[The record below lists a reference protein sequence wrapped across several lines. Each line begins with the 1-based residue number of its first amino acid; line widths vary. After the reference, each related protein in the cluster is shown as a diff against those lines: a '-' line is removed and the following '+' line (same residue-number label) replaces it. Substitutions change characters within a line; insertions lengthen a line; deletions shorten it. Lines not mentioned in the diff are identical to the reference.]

1 MRALASTI
9 ILGAALVA
17 STNLALASDDP
28 RHLLPSIA
36 PGLTAQSAPCDA
48 APARQLALAD
58 LVDLALCRN
67 PATAVAWASVR
78 SAAANT
84 GIARA
89 AELPNV
95 TVNIG
100 PTISRTDQFSR
111 QTFITGVVG
120 GGVTGGGIPGQTFSS
135 SLNSTDIGSSANL
148 ALSYLLFDFGGRAAR
163 INSAR
168 ANQRAALA
176 SFADTAQ
183 TVALNTVTAYNNLQG
198 FRASVVASN
207 ASVLFAHQS
216 LDNAAARERA
226 GVATPADRLQ
236 AETAL
241 AQAQLTLQQAEG
253 SARTAGGQL
262 AVTVGLP
269 PTIVL
274 DLAAVPPLA
283 SAERLT
289 GDVRTLISEAER
301 LRPDLASRRA
311 SLDAAQASARA
322 ARSDARPSVE
332 LNASD
337 GVNYANSINDRNSG
351 SVGLSFVVP
360 LFNGYDRA
368 YRRAAAQAEVER
380 NVALVEQTRQQ
391 AGLDVFTNATALDT
405 QIRVLATARVLINSA
420 TASANIAQGRF
431 AAGVGTFT
439 DLLNAQSALANARQ
453 QVVSADFGVRNAQA
467 QLARSVGSI
476 GAAVD
481 ELRGTR

>member
-1 MRALASTI
+1 M
-9 ILGAALVA
+9 LGAVL
-17 STNLALASDDP
+17 LAVMSPVQASDDP
-28 RHLLPSIA
+28 RLLLPSTA
-36 PGLTAQSAPCDA
+36 PGLTAQSASCDA
-48 APARQLALAD
+48 APARQLTLTD
-58 LVDLALCRN
+58 LVDLALCGN
-67 PATAVAWASVR
+67 PATAIAWASVR

-89 AELPNV
+89 ADLPNV

-111 QTFITGVVG
+111 QTFTTGVVG

-135 SLNSTDIGSSANL
+135 SLNSTDIVSSANL
-148 ALSYLLFDFGGRAAR
+148 ALSYLLFDFGGRSAR
-163 INSAR
+163 IDSAR
-168 ANQRAALA
+168 ASQRAALA

-198 FRASVVASN
+198 YRASVIASN
-207 ASVLFAHQS
+207 ASVLFAQQS
-216 LDNAAARERA
+216 LNNAAARERA

-236 AETAL
+236 ADTSL

-253 SARTAGGQL
+253 SARTAAGIL

-269 PTIVL
+269 PTTVL
-274 DLAAVPPLA
+274 DLAPVPPLA
-283 SAERLT
+283 SADRLSH
-289 GDVRTLISEAER
+289 DVQTLITEAER

-322 ARSDARPSVE
+322 ARSDARPSVD
-332 LNASD
+332 LNASE
-337 GVNYANSINDRNSG
+337 GVNYANSINDRNSA
-351 SVGLSFVVP
+351 SIGLSLVIP

-391 AGLDVFTNATALDT
+391 AGLDVFTYATALDT

-420 TASANIAQGRF
+420 SASANIAQGRF

-453 QVVSADFGVRNAQA
+453 QLVSADFGVRNAQA

-476 GAAVD
+476 GAAID
-481 ELRGTR
+481 DLRGNAR

>member
-1 MRALASTI
+1 MM
-9 ILGAALVA
+9 LGAVVLTAT
-17 STNLALASDDP
+17 SPALASDDP
-28 RHLLPSIA
+28 RHLLPLTA
-36 PGLTAQSAPCDA
+36 PGLTPQSAPCDA
-48 APARQLALAD
+48 APARQLTLAD

-89 AELPNV
+89 AQLPEVTINV
-95 TVNIG
+95 G
-100 PTISRTDQFSR
+100 PTISRTDQFNS
-111 QTFITGVVG
+111 QTFTTGVVG

-163 INSAR
+163 IDSAR

-198 FRASVVASN
+198 YRASVVASN
-207 ASVLFAHQS
+207 ASVLFAQQS
-216 LDNAAARERA
+216 LGNAAARERA

-241 AQAQLTLQQAEG
+241 AQAQLTLEQAQG
-253 SARTAGGQL
+253 SARTAAGTL

-269 PTIVL
+269 PTTVL
-274 DLAAVPPLA
+274 DLAPVPPLA
-283 SAERLT
+283 SADRLSR
-289 GDVRTLISEAER
+289 DVQTLITEAER

-337 GVNYANSINDRNSG
+337 GVNYANSINDRNSA
-351 SVGLSFVVP
+351 SVGLSFVIP
-360 LFNGYDRA
+360 LFNGYDRT

-453 QVVSADFGVRNAQA
+453 QLVSADFGVRNAQA

-481 ELRGTR
+481 DLRGTR